1 MKTKVKKVKRL
12 SYRKTKQIKKM
23 PSKEKSQSVSNQSC
37 LYILTAYDKDRTGDN
52 QITPK
57 LLSIYKTK
65 EDVKVMISE
74 IEKLGKSQTPFD
86 IDENSVLGILEI
98 PKEITFG
105 QELPSWKKEM
115 TDLTN
120 MLDDLM
126 KNISEGTEIS
136 TEK

>member
-1 MKTKVKKVKRL
+1 MKTND
-12 SYRKTKQIKKM
+12 
-23 PSKEKSQSVSNQSC
+23 KSQNQSS
-37 LYILTAYDKDRTGDN
+37 LFILTAYEKDRTGEN

-65 EDVKVMISE
+65 EDVNVMISE
-74 IEKLGKSQTPFD
+74 IEKLGKSQSPFD
-86 IDENSVLGILEI
+86 IGENSMLGILEI

-120 MLDDLM
+120 MLDNLM
-126 KNISEGTEIS
+126 ENISEETEIS
-136 TEK
+136 KEKN

>member
-12 SYRKTKQIKKM
+12 YFRKAKHIKRMK
-23 PSKEKSQSVSNQSC
+23 PNEKSQNQSS
-37 LYILTAYDKDRTGDN
+37 LFILTAYEKDRTGEN

-65 EDVKVMISE
+65 EDVNIMISE
-74 IEKLGKSQTPFD
+74 IEKVGKSQTPFD
-86 IDENSVLGILEI
+86 IGENSILGVLEI

-115 TDLTN
+115 TELTN
-120 MLDDLM
+120 MLDNLM
-126 KNISEGTEIS
+126 ENISEESEIS
-136 TEK
+136 QTNNK

>member
-12 SYRKTKQIKKM
+12 SFRKTKHIKRMKTND
-23 PSKEKSQSVSNQSC
+23 KSQNQSS
-37 LYILTAYDKDRTGDN
+37 LFILTAYEKDRTGEN

-65 EDVKVMISE
+65 EDVNVMISE
-74 IEKLGKSQTPFD
+74 IEKLGKSQSPFD
-86 IDENSVLGILEI
+86 IGENSILGILEI

-120 MLDDLM
+120 MLDNLM
-126 KNISEGTEIS
+126 ENISEETEIS
-136 TEK
+136 KEKN